1 MTLARDIPNVLA
13 SFRTNRRDLWMTSHA
28 DEFAFEAEQTVPLLA
43 DMAEDYGAKDVIPVV
58 RKAIASTFRVL
69 MRADDSNGSIQV
81 VIRELLALHAE
92 LCVQEPPS
100 PATLSSWI
108 QKQQFG
114 EIGDYF
120 AIDVADYAEA
130 LGKRGLV
137 RFEQQLDKRRAELSW
152 FTESPE
158 LEFNHD
164 DEWQP
169 RHALRYNL
177 QRLAVLRGDEEAIV
191 RTHGG
196 DLPKAHMRA
205 DAAKALAEAGFIDR
219 AADVAH
225 EGMSL
230 DGADFQQQK
239 CGELWVELVTRAERV
254 DAAAAAFEVF
264 ERWPTAANARA
275 WQQASGDAWRLN
287 REAAIER
294 LRRRAWELIAYL
306 LGDGDVE
313 RAWREALQAAEDGRS
328 LHADQWDDLVA
339 RYAKI
344 DPVAVL
350 PIMAQLIDDR
360 LIEANTRV
368 YPGAV
373 RRMKALVAAARAAAR
388 PEFATEYLAELR
400 DRYRRRPSL
409 IQRMDAAGL

>member
-1 MTLARDIPNVLA
+1 
-13 SFRTNRRDLWMTSHA
+13 
-28 DEFAFEAEQTVPLLA
+28 
-43 DMAEDYGAKDVIPVV
+43 
-58 RKAIASTFRVL
+58 
-69 MRADDSNGSIQV
+69 
-81 VIRELLALHAE
+81 
-92 LCVQEPPS
+92 
-100 PATLSSWI
+100 
-108 QKQQFG
+108 
-114 EIGDYF
+114 
-120 AIDVADYAEA
+120 
-130 LGKRGLV
+130 
-137 RFEQQLDKRRAELSW
+137 
-152 FTESPE
+152 
-158 LEFNHD
+158 
-164 DEWQP
+164 
-169 RHALRYNL
+169 
-177 QRLAVLRGDEEAIV
+177 
-191 RTHGG
+191 
-196 DLPKAHMRA
+196 
-205 DAAKALAEAGFIDR
+205 
-219 AADVAH
+219 
-225 EGMSL
+225 MSL

>member
-1 MTLARDIPNVLA
+1 MTLARDVSNVLA
-13 SFRTNRRDLWMTSHA
+13 SFRTNRRDMWTREA

-43 DMAEDYGAKDVIPVV
+43 DMADDYGTAGVIPVV

-69 MRADDSNGSIQV
+69 MRADDSNGSIQL
-81 VIRELLALHAE
+81 VIHDLLNLHAE
-92 LCVQEPPS
+92 LCAQEPPA
-100 PATLSSWI
+100 PASLSSWI

-114 EIGDYF
+114 EIGEYF
-120 AIDVADYAEA
+120 SIDVADYEEA
-130 LGKRGLV
+130 LGERGLA
-137 RFEQQLDKRRAELSW
+137 RFEAQLDKRRTELSS

-158 LEFNHD
+158 LAFTHD
-164 DEWQP
+164 DEWHA

-177 QRLAVLRGDEEAIV
+177 QRLAVLHEDEEAIV

-196 DLPKAHMRA
+196 DLPRAHLRA
-205 DAAKALAEAGFIDR
+205 AAAKALTEAGFIAR
-219 AADVAH
+219 AIDVAH

-230 DGADFQQQK
+230 DGGDFQQQE
-239 CGELWVELVTRAERV
+239 CGELWVELVMQAGTE

-275 WQQASGDAWRLN
+275 WQIATGGGWPLN
-287 REAAIER
+287 REAAIAR
-294 LRRRAWELIAYL
+294 LRGRAWELTTYL
-306 LGDGDVE
+306 LDDGDVE
-313 RAWREALQAAEDGRS
+313 RAWREALQAADDGQS
-328 LHADQWDDLVA
+328 LLADQWDELVT

-350 PIMAQLIDDR
+350 PVMAQLIDDR
-360 LIEANTRV
+360 LVEANTRV

-373 RRMKALVAAARAAAR
+373 RRMKALKKAALDAGR

-400 DRYRRRPSL
+400 DRYKRRPSL
-409 IQRMDAAGL
+409 IQRMDAARL